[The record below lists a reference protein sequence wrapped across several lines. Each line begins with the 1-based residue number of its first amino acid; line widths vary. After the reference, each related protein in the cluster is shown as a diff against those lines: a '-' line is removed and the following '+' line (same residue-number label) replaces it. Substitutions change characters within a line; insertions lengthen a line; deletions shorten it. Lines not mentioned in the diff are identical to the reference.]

1 MGCLSLSRTY
11 PQNRKRK
18 SLAKNPKFC
27 HILTMLVSV
36 FKLIQGK
43 RITNDVKEII
53 MEEEVFFQQQV
64 EAGARYASQYFVQ
77 TEQIIHKK

>member
-1 MGCLSLSRTY
+1 
-11 PQNRKRK
+11 
-18 SLAKNPKFC
+18 
-27 HILTMLVSV
+27 MLVSV

-43 RITNDVKEII
+43 RITNDIKEII